1 MVWAYLGP
9 REKQP
14 LFPIYFWN
22 SLPVEQTYVTKAY
35 QECNYLQG
43 LEGECDSSHLSF
55 LHRSFDRDG
64 RENLSAQDQAPAYQ
78 TEDTDFG
85 VRLIALRKAGT
96 GQTYVRVSSF
106 VMPVGCWVPARNKEV
121 HLYVPIDDTHSW
133 RFDFG
138 FVTGRPVN
146 AGDVSRREEIDAAT
160 YRKHRNQANRY
171 LIDREMQRN
180 VNYTGMPAFLSHDS
194 MATESMGG
202 IYDRRREHLGASDT
216 AVIAVRRRLLEAAKA
231 LAAGQEPPH
240 IVTDPAQNDFGH
252 VDTIAQVIDGS
263 DWRAAFPHLRSGT
276 AGESQ
281 ETVAAA
287 GTGR

>member
-1 MVWAYLGP
+1 
-9 REKQP
+9 
-14 LFPIYFWN
+14 
-22 SLPVEQTYVTKAY
+22 
-35 QECNYLQG
+35 
-43 LEGECDSSHLSF
+43 
-55 LHRSFDRDG
+55 
-64 RENLSAQDQAPAYQ
+64 
-78 TEDTDFG
+78 
-85 VRLIALRKAGT
+85 
-96 GQTYVRVSSF
+96 
-106 VMPVGCWVPARNKEV
+106 
-121 HLYVPIDDTHSW
+121 VPIDDTHSW

-146 AGDVSRREEIDAAT
+146 NSDVSRREEIDAAT
-160 YRKHRNQANRY
+160 YHKHRNRANHY

-202 IYDRRREHLGASDT
+202 IYDRRREHLGSSDT

-263 DWRAAFPHLRSGT
+263 DWRVAFPHLRSGT
-276 AGESQ
+276 AAESQ
-281 ETVAAA
+281 ETVAA